1 MRFIV
6 LSRKLTA
13 FLIAAIFILI
23 TIGIFITASD
33 VICGICSSEIDADIN
48 DIINES
54 NDVVLALKSFGE
66 KYFNYE
72 YTDDGKL
79 TAIYPNT
86 GLINQITL
94 LWSTEIQN
102 RLNELRALKIE
113 LPAGVFTGSALLAQ
127 FGVEIFVTARVVS
140 SCNIRYK
147 SEFIKS
153 GINQTLHRFV
163 LYTDVNAD
171 IIVPRHAEDIFV
183 TQEIVL
189 AETIIVGDVPDSYLI
204 GDSSCDYL
212 DLLP

>member
-6 LSRKLTA
+6 LTRKITAIAILTL
-13 FLIAAIFILI
+13 FVLI
-23 TIGIFITASD
+23 TINICVTASE
-33 VICGICSSEIDADIN
+33 VIVGICTSEINADIN

-54 NDVVLALKSFGE
+54 NNAVVDLKSFKD

-72 YTDDGKL
+72 YSKDGKL

-102 RLNELRALKIE
+102 RLNKLRTLKIE
-113 LPAGVFTGSALLAQ
+113 LPAGVFTGSALLSQ

-140 SCNIRYK
+140 TCDVRYE
-147 SEFIKS
+147 SEFIRS

-171 IIVPRHAEDIFV
+171 IIVPRRAEDVYV

-189 AETIIVGDVPDSYLI
+189 AETIIVGDVPDSYLV
-204 GDSSCDYL
+204 GESSCEYL